1 MVNDHG
7 RWAQAYGLSSGNVL
21 DYLVGPVSNLFGGG
35 LAEAAARMAR
45 TLDTVVD
52 DWVRQRRD
60 SDQYVVPGVHW
71 DGFSHET
78 LFGMVHQQANPAQVE
93 KLADDWDRHGREL
106 TRRAEDLQRSLS
118 ALLPYWGGEA
128 SDQAA
133 RSVIRAV
140 GWMGDV
146 GSTSS
151 AMADPLQDSAGALR
165 SAQSTMPAPPGGSGW
180 LGAAGAGAAAG
191 FAIGGPVGAGI
202 GAAIGGIGSAFGF
215 GSNKKKLKRRAVQT
229 MQRYEAA
236 AVQVDTST
244 PRFVDSGVGRIGMS
258 DYDSRRLGGG
268 QVPGAG
274 TGPVPP
280 PNVIG
285 DPTVPAGTRPS
296 GVVSP
301 VPGFGGGGAV
311 GPGGVG
317 WNDLT
322 GRGGPNGFF
331 GGAGGYAGGLGAPF
345 GGRGMAG
352 AGVGGTGGAGG
363 RGGAF
368 GPGGRYGGAYAG
380 RAGAGAFG
388 DDHLNRRGG
397 AGAHGAGSPLM
408 PGAGGRGDDD
418 DEHRR
423 RYPYEEEPF
432 KLDDTVAPPVIGG

>member
-1 MVNDHG
+1 VGN
-7 RWAQAYGLSSGNVL
+7 GNVL
-21 DYLVGPVSNLFGGG
+21 NYLIGPVANLFGGG

-45 TLDTVVD
+45 TLDGVVD

-60 SDQYVVPGVHW
+60 DDQYVVPGTHW
-71 DGFSHET
+71 DGYSHPT

-93 KLADDWDRHGREL
+93 KLADDWDRHGRDL
-106 TRRAEDLQRSLS
+106 TQRAEDLQRSLA

-165 SAQSTMPAPPGGSGW
+165 SAQSTMPAPPGGGGW

-236 AVQVDTST
+236 AVQVDST
-244 PRFVDSGVGRIGMS
+244 TPQFVDSGVGRIGQAE
-258 DYDSRRLGGG
+258 YDARRVGGG

-285 DPTVPAGTRPS
+285 DPTGPAATRPS

-301 VPGFGGGGAV
+301 VPGFGGPGGA

-317 WNDLT
+317 WRDLT

-331 GGAGGYAGGLGAPF
+331 GGAGGLGGIGGPL
-345 GGRGMAG
+345 GGRGFG
-352 AGVGGTGGAGG
+352 AGGAAIGGVGG

-368 GPGGRYGGAYAG
+368 GPGGRYASAYAG
-380 RAGAGAFG
+380 RPGAGAFG
-388 DDHLNRRGG
+388 DEHLNRRGG
-397 AGAHGAGSPLM
+397 AGAGAHGGSPLM

-418 DEHRR
+418 TERRR

-432 KLDDTVAPPVIGG
+432 TLDDTVAPPVIGG